1 MVPMGKRL
9 CVVLSCLL
17 VASLSGCSSGSQTTS
32 HPDASAVTG
41 GSGGSAGTGG
51 GPGGVG
57 GGSGGTGG
65 QLSTATSATPPLCVS
80 GASVACACVTGQQ
93 GAQTC
98 TSAGTFAACVCAG
111 AVAVDAASLG
121 ETGGT
126 SAADVPSGTGDTSGQ
141 VDSPWDAPSASAGG
155 VDAVDTDGQ
164 IMTMD
169 SGLLADVG
177 AADAVYVA
185 THCGDGMVV
194 LPEQCDDGNTF
205 AGDGCSPTCKVEV
218 GYKCNGSPSV
228 CSATICGDGIV
239 EGTET
244 CDDGNTLPN
253 DGCSPTCHFE
263 PNCSSATGLCTSKC
277 GDGLVVNEECDDGNT
292 NNGDG
297 CSSTCKVEPGYQ
309 CAQPDSTAATMTVP
323 VTYRDFL
330 LGGDFYAA
338 TISGSNNAVAGMV
351 QGTLDSEGKPVL
363 SAAPATAH
371 VTSAASFSQW
381 YRDTPGTNTTYV
393 AKLLLHNDGNGSFVN
408 WWKDNQ
414 EWMSYSNARLC
425 SDATCTNC
433 NPPAY
438 VNDGTMYCFAQCTPW
453 GIGNTNPCVADQ
465 ALVPGNP
472 LFFPL
477 DNIPGMI
484 TPTSAYAPGET
495 PPMYSGTWAFEAGT
509 PRPLHNF
516 SFTSEVRYWFS
527 YSTGKQYTLV
537 FVSQDDL
544 WVFVNRKLAVDLG
557 GIHTPVEG
565 RIVFDA
571 SGGGDV
577 TVTPTAGAACK
588 TEGVL
593 STCTSTQS
601 KVSLGMSNNGVYE
614 IAVFQAQRGWYGST
628 YKLTLSGFNDLPS
641 VCEPI

>member
-1 MVPMGKRL
+1 MVHVAAKL
-9 CVVLSCLL
+9 CVVLLGFL
-17 VASLSGCSSGSQTTS
+17 VASLGGCSGGNQAAS

-57 GGSGGTGG
+57 GGGG
-65 QLSTATSATPPLCVS
+65 QSATSTAPAVCVP

-111 AVAVDAASLG
+111 AAAVDAASLG

-126 SAADVPSGTGDTSGQ
+126 STADAPSGTGDASGQ

-155 VDAVDTDGQ
+155 MDAVDTDGQ

-194 LPEQCDDGNTF
+194 LPEQCDDGNIF

-218 GYKCNGSPSV
+218 GYKCSGSPSV
-228 CSATICGDGIV
+228 CSATVCGDGIV
-239 EGTET
+239 EGTEG
-244 CDDGNTLPN
+244 CDDGNTKPN
-253 DGCSPTCHFE
+253 DGCSPTCRLE
-263 PNCSSATGLCTSKC
+263 PNCSAATGQCTSKC

-297 CSSTCKVEPGYQ
+297 CSSTCTVEPGWR

-323 VTYRDFL
+323 ITYRDFL

-351 QGTLDSEGKPVL
+351 QGTLDSEGKPVYAGVGGTGTT
-363 SAAPATAH
+363 SGW
-371 VTSAASFSQW
+371 VTSAATFKQW

-393 AKLLLHNDGNGSFVN
+393 SKLLLHNNGNGAFVN

-414 EWMSYSNARLC
+414 EWVSYSNPIYCTTTDC
-425 SDATCTNC
+425 SSGCLVPYTGGANQACL
-433 NPPAY
+433 AS
-438 VNDGTMYCFAQCTPW
+438 CTPW
-453 GIGNTNPCVADQ
+453 GATSTQTCWVTTAN
-465 ALVPGNP
+465 VPGNP

-477 DNIPGMI
+477 DNVPGMI
-484 TPTSAYAPGET
+484 TPTSTYAPGET
-495 PPMYSGTWAFEAGT
+495 PPIYSGTWAFEPGT
-509 PRPLHNF
+509 PQPLHNF

-527 YSTGKQYTLV
+527 YSTSKQYTLD
-537 FVSQDDL
+537 FTGDDDL
-544 WVFVNRKLAVDLG
+544 WVFINRKLAVDLG
-557 GIHTPVEG
+557 GIHNPVEG
-565 RIVFDA
+565 RIVLDA
-571 SGGGDV
+571 SGGADV
-577 TVTPTAGAACK
+577 TITPTEGATCK
-588 TEGVL
+588 TPGIVA
-593 STCTSTQS
+593 TCTSTKS
-601 KVSLGMSNNGVYE
+601 TVSLGISNNGVYE
-614 IAVFQAQRGWYGST
+614 IAVFQAERAWNGSS